1 MDVILLFALFNYFLL
16 ILSEWNAFFFAL
28 YSFLYYFTSVKQL
41 LFSKLGFNSTCL
53 LIRKLK
59 YMIMCTGPT
68 NEKCWNRD
76 YVPDHGMGTIFMCGP
91 MNLDP
96 LAAIGSFGSERG
108 ARHVRSYD
116 EYGVDPHTT
125 NQG

>member
-16 ILSEWNAFFFAL
+16 ILSEWNAFFAL

-59 YMIMCTGPT
+59 YMIMCTGPR